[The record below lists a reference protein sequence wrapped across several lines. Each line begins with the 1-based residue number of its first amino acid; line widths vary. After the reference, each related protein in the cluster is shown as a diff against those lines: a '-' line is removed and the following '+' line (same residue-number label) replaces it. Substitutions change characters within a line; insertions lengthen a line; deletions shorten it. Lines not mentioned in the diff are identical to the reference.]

1 MAVEILTS
9 YQAAD
14 GFLLSSEAGWNQT
27 EDDWRL
33 MIEAGTAFGL
43 RDSNQVVIATAL
55 ALPHGNQFAW
65 ISMVLVTA
73 AFQRRGIASGLLA
86 LCIADIEDRGLVA
99 GLDATPDGRQVY
111 LPLGFEDVYGLQ
123 RLYAAKL
130 SASEVIDTADGI
142 TIHPLKAEDA
152 VAVAAYDAPR
162 FGGDRRTILEHL
174 MTRQPGN
181 SWIAKVDDTK
191 EVVGFALGRDGR
203 ECGQVGPLVAQS
215 DDLAIALA
223 SRALTAMS
231 GPVYIDVADRQIA
244 LNAWLAAQ
252 GFAPQRPFSRMYKGQ
267 TQPFD
272 NPDCVFA
279 IAGPE
284 LG

>member
-1 MAVEILTS
+1 MAVEVLTP

-14 GFLLSSEAGWNQT
+14 GFLLSLEAGWNQT

-43 RDSNQVVIATAL
+43 RDSNQILIATAL
-55 ALPHGNQFAW
+55 ALPHGHQFAW

-86 LCIADIEDRGLVA
+86 LCIADIENRGLVA
-99 GLDATPDGRQVY
+99 GLDATPSGRQVY

-123 RLYAAKL
+123 RLQGANVAMN
-130 SASEVIDTADGI
+130 EVVNTPDGI
-142 TIHPLKAEDA
+142 TIHPLYAENADA
-152 VAVAAYDAPR
+152 VVAFDASL
-162 FGGDRRTILEHL
+162 FGGERSAILKHL
-174 MTRQPGN
+174 TMRQPGN
-181 SWIAKVDDTK
+181 SWIARVDATN
-191 EVVGFALGRDGR
+191 EVVGYALGRDGR
-203 ECGQVGPLVAQS
+203 ESRQIGPLFARS
-215 DDLAIALA
+215 EDLAIALA
-223 SRALTAMS
+223 SRALTALS
-231 GPVYIDVADRQIA
+231 GTVYIDVADRHVS

-252 GFAPQRPFSRMYKGQ
+252 GFAPQRPFSRMYKGRNQ
-267 TQPFD
+267 AFD
-272 NPDCVFA
+272 DPESVFA